1 VDGEQTEARR
11 ARLKKVLPASTIGRL
26 EAKVDMTLL
35 AGDPEKPAA
44 LSLRK
49 ASGKIVNVTLARTL
63 DVPLRPESS
72 PLPNFTVL
80 PEGFGYID
88 LGRLLDSEVGPA
100 LEKIKAAPG
109 LILDMRGYPI
119 GGTFRLISR
128 LANERK
134 LFTLFEFP
142 EFSGDTGYFSTR
154 EESGYV
160 DPAPDRF
167 DYPGKIVVL
176 IHGSTQS
183 AAEHTCLGLETVADV
198 TFIGSPTSGA
208 NGNITYAVV
217 PGNIVLRFTGMG
229 VRHGDGRRLQRTGIQ
244 PHIRVEPTIEGIRNG
259 RDEILEK
266 AVGFLKK
273 GRG

>member
-1 VDGEQTEARR
+1 
-11 ARLKKVLPASTIGRL
+11 
-26 EAKVDMTLL
+26 
-35 AGDPEKPAA
+35 
-44 LSLRK
+44 
-49 ASGKIVNVTLARTL
+49 
-63 DVPLRPESS
+63 
-72 PLPNFTVL
+72 
-80 PEGFGYID
+80 
-88 LGRLLDSEVGPA
+88 
-100 LEKIKAAPG
+100 
-109 LILDMRGYPI
+109 
-119 GGTFRLISR
+119 
-128 LANERK
+128 
-134 LFTLFEFP
+134 
-142 EFSGDTGYFSTR
+142 
-154 EESGYV
+154 V
-160 DPAPDRF
+160 DPVPDRF